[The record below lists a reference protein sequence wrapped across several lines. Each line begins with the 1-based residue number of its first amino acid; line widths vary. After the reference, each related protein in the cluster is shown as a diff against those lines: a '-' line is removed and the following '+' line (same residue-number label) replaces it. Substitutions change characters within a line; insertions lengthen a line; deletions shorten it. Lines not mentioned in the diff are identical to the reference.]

1 MTNENNVCSKIVS
14 KWNLDGMEDRFLPL
28 NKKKRKRKKKGIA
41 TFYLTILT
49 VRIVSLYLAIA
60 SLYLVILNL

>member
-28 NKKKRKRKKKGIA
+28 NKKKKGIA